1 MRNSSAVLRISGP
14 DANTFLNGQFT
25 QELRIISGQF
35 AYGLWLNQKG
45 KVLADS
51 FVLRVGDNESL
62 VFSPR
67 AGSAALRERIEA
79 YLIADEVDVVDE
91 TDRWVALGV
100 FGEGVAAAVTKLG
113 VPIIPARGYFASVD
127 GAHLFAG
134 RFTRAENFWWLAPR
148 DSLVVWQQKL
158 VASGAHEISFAAA
171 EVARLRDAIPAVPD
185 DIGAGD
191 LPAEGGLDAAA
202 ISYTKGCYL
211 GQEVVA
217 RLKNLGQVRRR
228 LHLLRGT
235 GEPPEPRTALYQ
247 GEQRVGELR
256 SVAATPEGFLALA
269 MLSLVT
275 FDAARG
281 LSLQAQQPLRAH
293 VVPHG

>member
-1 MRNSSAVLRISGP
+1 M
-14 DANTFLNGQFT
+14 
-25 QELRIISGQF
+25 
-35 AYGLWLNQKG
+35 
-45 KVLADS
+45 LADS

-67 AGSAALRERIEA
+67 TDAAALRERIEA

-91 TDRWVALGV
+91 TNRWVALGI
-100 FGEGVAAAVTKLG
+100 FGEGSAAAVTKLG
-113 VPIIPARGYFASVD
+113 APDVSVD
-127 GAHLFAG
+127 GHFTSVEGAYLFAG
-134 RFTRAENFWWLAPR
+134 RFTRAENFWLLAPR
-148 DSLVVWQQKL
+148 DSLAVWQQKL
-158 VASGAHEISFAAA
+158 VCSGAREISFKAA
-171 EVARLRDAIPAVPD
+171 EIARIRDAIPAVPD

-191 LPAEGGLDAAA
+191 LPAEGGLDADA

-211 GQEVVA
+211 GQEVMA

-235 GEPPEPRTALYQ
+235 GEAPAPRTALYQ

-256 SVAATPEGFLALA
+256 SVAATSEGFMALA

-281 LSLQAQQPLRAH
+281 LSLAAQQPPIAH